1 MQHKMAYIWG
11 LAGKFVPSF
20 IHLAA
25 NIVLARFL
33 TPDDFGTIGVV
44 TIIFTVANVLIDSG
58 LGGSLVKEREISK
71 LDCSTI
77 AAFNSVVGLIFFL
90 GVFFTAGFWE
100 DYFEIKNLTG
110 IIQVLS
116 LTFLIGPLG
125 LVPKALMNRDLK
137 FGAISVIAISGVLV
151 ASVVAIVMAAL
162 GAGVWSLVVFQL
174 VNTSVMVLASCL
186 YCKYVVSF
194 RFSMKSL
201 KRLFSFG
208 FFTTVTSVID
218 TIYENL
224 ITTLTG
230 KYLNV
235 SHAGYLSQGKKLE
248 EALTSSMASAI
259 GNVSFPIITKL
270 KDDMPA
276 FKKECFS
283 VYKIIPVLSFPLL
296 LMISAYS
303 TEIVVLLFGNQWSP
317 AGPYL
322 SALIFAGLLIILETL
337 IRSFI
342 KSFCEVKKLAVAT
355 LVKRV
360 IGILILVVA
369 IIIKPGAIVYAYI
382 ISSLVG
388 LIVNGILFHRILSVS
403 IWELT
408 WRTLVVLIP
417 AIIAY
422 LVVLLIIKNIT
433 ASFFL
438 QMGLSVLVLSL
449 YYVICLPLFKVS
461 LIRK

>member
-20 IHLAA
+20 IHLVA
-25 NIVLARFL
+25 NIVLARYL

-77 AAFNSVVGLIFFL
+77 AAFNSVVGLVIFV

-100 DYFEIKNLTG
+100 SYFEIENLKT
-110 IIQVLS
+110 IIRVLS

-137 FGAISVIAISGVLV
+137 FGAISIIAIASVLV
-151 ASVVAIVMAAL
+151 ASVISIIMASL
-162 GAGVWSLVVFQL
+162 GVGVWSLVIFQL
-174 VNTSVMVLASCL
+174 VNTTVMVLASCI

-194 RFSMKSL
+194 RFSMASL

-208 FFTTVTSVID
+208 FFTTVTSIID

-235 SHAGYLSQGKKLE
+235 SHAGYLSQAKKLE
-248 EALTSSMASAI
+248 EALTTSMATAT

-270 KDDMPA
+270 KDDIPA

-283 VYKIIPVLSFPLL
+283 VYKVIPVLSFPIL

-303 TEIVVLLFGNQWSP
+303 TEIVELLFGKQWSP

-355 LVKRV
+355 LIKRT

-369 IIIKPGAIVYAYI
+369 IIIKPETVVYAYI
-382 ISSLVG
+382 LSSLVG
-388 LIVNGILFHRILSVS
+388 LIVNGILFQRLLSVS
-403 IWELT
+403 LWELI

-422 LVVLLIIKNIT
+422 LLVVLIIKNIID
-433 ASFFL
+433 SILL
-438 QMGLSVLVLSL
+438 QIGLSILVLGL
-449 YYVICLPLFKVS
+449 YYVICLPLFRVS

>member
-11 LAGKFVPSF
+11 LAGKFIPSF

-33 TPDDFGTIGVV
+33 SPDDFGTIGVV

-58 LGGSLVKEREISK
+58 LGGSLVKECEISK

-77 AAFNSVVGLIFFL
+77 AAFNSVIGFIIFL

-100 DYFEIKNLTG
+100 IFFGIENLQS

-137 FGAISVIAISGVLV
+137 FGAISIISISSVLIAS
-151 ASVVAIVMAAL
+151 IVSIIMAAF

-174 VNTSVMVLASCL
+174 VNVAVMVLASCI

-194 RFSMKSL
+194 RFSMASL

-235 SHAGYLSQGKKLE
+235 SHAGYLSQSKKLE

-270 KDDMPA
+270 KGDVVA

-283 VYKIIPVLSFPLL
+283 VYKVIPVLSFPLL
-296 LMISAYS
+296 VVISAYS
-303 TEIVVLLFGNQWSP
+303 TEIVTLLYGKQWSP

-337 IRSFI
+337 MRSFI
-342 KSFCEVKKLAVAT
+342 KSFCEVKKLTLAT
-355 LVKRV
+355 LVKRS
-360 IGILILVVA
+360 IGVLVLGIA
-369 IIIKPGAIVYAYI
+369 IISNPKTIVYAYI
-382 ISSLVG
+382 LSSLVG
-388 LIVNGILFHRILSVS
+388 LVVNCILFHRLFSVS
-403 IWELT
+403 MWELI
-408 WRTLVVLIP
+408 WRTISVLVPSFIVYLVVLIVKSMTSS
-417 AIIAY
+417 IILQIGIGM
-422 LVVLLIIKNIT
+422 LVFCV
-433 ASFFL
+433 
-438 QMGLSVLVLSL
+438 

-461 LIRK
+461 LTRK